1 MGVNTNFSIDILRL
15 VEKLWPKIW
24 GILLLCVVE
33 IAFGVWGYRL
43 INIDVSI
50 IILTCVG
57 VVIMLATLL
66 LWAIHT
72 KRWFQRTSYKVLLIY
87 FIIVSLGTLIYIYV
101 YPYFIAET
109 KYDIL
114 HIRYWL
120 TLTVIVVS
128 FSGYVYYTITKK
140 RDDLCVV
147 FMVSNQSRYEQD
159 IMQALIEARN
169 RVEQVD
175 NKIKIVIPPFG
186 IVNTSKESRKYIN
199 GLFNQADA
207 IIFSSLMNSPE
218 GSEFGYSFT
227 RFSSLMS
234 DRYIKKETR
243 DDDEV
248 AILMDESYRC
258 HEWNTLNINTDQISR
273 QLKIAGN
280 LTHLF
285 LMYVSCIYLQ
295 KHKYTD
301 AIDVADSLYTFTS
314 TGNQRY
320 DNLVQNLMAHS
331 YLTAQ
336 YIEEYDN
343 QDYQKAHSILEECVR
358 KLPHMKKTLAYNLSM
373 ARIYFYEGNLKG
385 SKQMTKQAKG
395 FSGNSEWYVAI
406 NMAFYAIYEKKC
418 KEIVS
423 YYKKML
429 KMQKQDKK
437 EVEYAIR
444 FLKIELDKTNDITYK
459 MRLCHGLAFL
469 YNYLDENKT
478 KMYLRKA
485 NSYACIDGYRD
496 LETMRELICTSRG
509 KLRIKK

>member
-1 MGVNTNFSIDILRL
+1 MGFNTNISIDILKL
-15 VEKLWPKIW
+15 IEKLWSKIW
-24 GILLLCVVE
+24 GLILLCIFE
-33 IAFGVWGYRL
+33 IAFGIWGYSS
-43 INIDVSI
+43 INCDVSI
-50 IILTCVG
+50 KICIHVECLLL
-57 VVIMLATLL
+57 LATILV
-66 LWAIHT
+66 WAIHT
-72 KRWFQRTSYKVLLIY
+72 KRWFQRTGNKVLFIYFGVICLGSLIY
-87 FIIVSLGTLIYIYV
+87 FYV
-101 YPYFIAET
+101 YSYFTGT

-114 HIRYWL
+114 YVCYWL
-120 TLTVIVVS
+120 PIFGIVLLLGVAN
-128 FSGYVYYTITKK
+128 YYISKK
-140 RDDLCVV
+140 RTDLCVV

-169 RVEQVD
+169 KVEQID
-175 NKIKIVIPPFG
+175 SKIKIVIPPFG
-186 IVNTSKESRKYIN
+186 IVNSVNECKKYIN
-199 GLFNQADA
+199 GFFNQADA
-207 IIFSSLMNSPE
+207 IIFASLINSPE

-320 DNLVQNLMAHS
+320 DNLVQNLMANS

-343 QDYQKAHSILEECVR
+343 QDYHKAHSILEECVR

-373 ARIYFYEGNLKG
+373 ARIYFYEGNLKR
-385 SKQMTKQAKG
+385 SKQMTKQVKG

-437 EVEYAIR
+437 EVDYAIR

-469 YNYLDENKT
+469 YNYLDENKS
-478 KMYLRKA
+478 KMYLRKV
-485 NSYACIDGYRD
+485 NSYASIDGYRD

-509 KLRIKK
+509 KLRVKK